1 MSNDINHIAF
11 IPDGNRRYA
20 KREGIGT
27 LVAHREG
34 YHLFKKAVI
43 WCRDRNINEVSFWAF
58 STENWKRSQEEI
70 SYLFNFFM
78 DFLINDI
85 SEFIDDQAKLRV
97 IGRRSDL
104 SPKLVKAIEKA
115 ELATSNFNKRVVN
128 IFFNYGGQVEL
139 ENAIK
144 NIVDSGIKSNE
155 ITPEIIQKNL
165 WSSEISDPD
174 LIIRTS
180 GEQRLSGFLPWQ
192 SGYSEL
198 YFSEVFW
205 PELNENELDEAIKW
219 FSTRSR
225 RFGGN
230 DSTTQSA

>member
-1 MSNDINHIAF
+1 MNHHINHIAF

-20 KREGIGT
+20 KRKGIST
-27 LVAHREG
+27 LAAHKEG
-34 YHLFKKAVI
+34 YFLFKEVI
-43 WCRDRNINEVSFWAF
+43 NWCRDRKINEISFWAF

-78 DFLINDI
+78 DFLVNDI
-85 SEFIDDQAKLRV
+85 SEFIDDKAKLRI
-97 IGRRSDL
+97 IGRRHDL

-115 ELATSNFNKRVVN
+115 EQATAEFEGKVVN
-128 IFFNYGGQVEL
+128 IFFNYGGRVEL

-144 NIVDSGIKSNE
+144 NIVDSGISSNE
-155 ITPEIIQKNL
+155 ITSEIIQENL
-165 WSSEISDPD
+165 WSSEISNPD

-180 GEQRLSGFLPWQ
+180 GEQRLSGFIPWQ

-198 YFSEVFW
+198 YFSELYW
-205 PELNENELDEAIKW
+205 PELNKEELDKAIAW

-225 RFGGN
+225 RFGGD
-230 DSTTQSA
+230 DSSTQSA